1 MPTPESDAA
10 FDRLTKARGKL
21 NDITRQLNEAHT
33 QMHSNVEAR
42 QRHLE
47 LQQAWKESFKE
58 FETATD
64 ELAAQVKKLHDE
76 LKQTICEEA
85 RHERV

>member
-1 MPTPESDAA
+1 MPTPDSAAA
-10 FDRLTKARGKL
+10 FDRLTKARAKL
-21 NDITRQLNEAHT
+21 NDITRQLNEAHSR
-33 QMHSNVEAR
+33 MHAGAEAR

-64 ELAAQVKKLHDE
+64 ELAAQVKKLH
-76 LKQTICEEA
+76 EEIEA
-85 RHERV
+85 NRLPGSET